1 MGKIK
6 LSDIDTRSPKDIN
19 KEEIKKITAEIVEK
33 IGKLQDVLYAS
44 HTRSLLVIIQG
55 MDASGKDGAI
65 RDVFAGVN
73 PMGIR
78 VISFKK
84 PTTEELD
91 HDFLWR
97 IHKNVPPKGMIHVFN
112 RSHYED
118 VLIVRVHKWVDEK
131 TIQKRFDFINSF
143 EELLQERGTA
153 ILKFY
158 LHISQKEQQK
168 RFIERQTM
176 PNKMWKFNQQDLEE
190 AKYWPEYIKCYEEV
204 FEKCNFIPWNIVPS
218 DHNFYKEYLIAKKVL
233 KTLEEMNLSYPPPNF

>member
-1 MGKIK
+1 MKRIN
-6 LSDIDTRSPKDIN
+6 LSEIDTRSPKEID
-19 KEEIKKITAEIVEK
+19 KEETQKKTEKIVKKIGE
-33 IGKLQDVLYAS
+33 LQNVLYAS
-44 HTRSLLVIIQG
+44 HTRSLLVVIQG

-65 RDVFAGVN
+65 RNVFAGIN

-84 PTTEELD
+84 PTEEELD
-91 HDFLWR
+91 YDFLWR

-118 VLIVRVHKWVDEK
+118 VLIVRVHKWVDER
-131 TIQKRFDFINSF
+131 TIQKRFEFINSF

-158 LHISQKEQQK
+158 LHISEKEQQK
-168 RFIERQTM
+168 RFLERQTM

-190 AKYWPEYIKCYEEV
+190 AKYWPEYRKCYEDV
-204 FEKCNFIPWNIVPS
+204 FEKCNVVPWDIIPA

-233 KTLEEMNLSYPPPNF
+233 KTLEDMNLSYPPPKF

>member
-1 MGKIK
+1 MPTIK
-6 LSDIDTRSPKDIN
+6 LLEIDTRSPKEID
-19 KEEIKKITAEIVEK
+19 KEEIKQKTTEIVRK
-33 IGKLQDVLYAS
+33 IGELQNVLYAS
-44 HTRSLLVIIQG
+44 HSRSLLVIIQG

-65 RDVFAGVN
+65 KKVFTGVN

-84 PTTEELD
+84 PTEEELD
-91 HDFLWR
+91 YDFLWR
-97 IHKNVPPKGMIHVFN
+97 VHKNVPPKGMIHVFN

-131 TIQKRFDFINSF
+131 TIKKRFDFINSF

-158 LHISQKEQQK
+158 LHISEKEQQK
-168 RFIERQTM
+168 RFLERQTM

-190 AKYWPEYIKCYEEV
+190 AKYWPEYRKCYEEV
-204 FEKCNFIPWNIVPS
+204 FEKCNVIPWHIIPA

-233 KTLEEMNLSYPPPNF
+233 ETLENMNLAYPPPKF

>member
-1 MGKIK
+1 MPKIN
-6 LSDIDTRSPKDIN
+6 LEDINTRSPKEIN
-19 KEEIKKITAEIVEK
+19 KEEIKQKTAEIVKK
-33 IGKLQDVLYAS
+33 IGELQDVLYAS
-44 HTRSLLVIIQG
+44 HSRSLLVIVQG

-65 RDVFAGVN
+65 RDVFSGVN

-84 PTTEELD
+84 PTEEELD

-131 TIQKRFDFINSF
+131 TIKKRFDFINSF

-158 LHISQKEQQK
+158 LHISEKEQQK
-168 RFIERQTM
+168 RFLERQTM

-190 AKYWPEYIKCYEEV
+190 AKYWPDYRKCYEDV
-204 FEKCNFIPWNIVPS
+204 FEKCNVIPWEIIPS

-233 KTLEEMNLSYPPPNF
+233 KTLEDMNLSYPPSQF

>member
-1 MGKIK
+1 MKRIN
-6 LSDIDTRSPKDIN
+6 LSEIDTRSPKEID
-19 KEEIKKITAEIVEK
+19 KEDTQKKTEKIMKKIGELK
-33 IGKLQDVLYAS
+33 NVLYAS
-44 HTRSLLVIIQG
+44 HARSLLVVIQG

-65 RDVFAGVN
+65 RNVFAGIN

-84 PTTEELD
+84 PTEEELD
-91 HDFLWR
+91 YDFLWR

-118 VLIVRVHKWVDEK
+118 VLIVRVHKWVDER
-131 TIQKRFDFINSF
+131 TIQKRFEFINSF

-158 LHISQKEQQK
+158 LHISEKEQQK
-168 RFIERQTM
+168 RFLERQTM

-190 AKYWPEYIKCYEEV
+190 AKYWPEYRKCYEDV
-204 FEKCNFIPWNIVPS
+204 FEKCNVVTWDIIPA

-233 KTLEEMNLSYPPPNF
+233 KTLEDMNLSYPPPKF